1 MSGSRWK
8 GAAAGEKGEERGG
21 RSGGAHGGPAS
32 GAGALDPWGGGQGG
46 EKQLNS
52 GFIFNDEPTSV
63 FVERL
68 AVEWGSQMGVQE
80 SSMLPGGCFS

>member
-1 MSGSRWK
+1 M
-8 GAAAGEKGEERGG
+8 GAGGRGQQRERKARSAEVGQEVPTVVQQVALEPWTRGG
-21 RSGGAHGGPAS
+21 VGRVVRNS
-32 GAGALDPWGGGQGG
+32 
-46 EKQLNS
+46 LNS